1 MPTPTAASRPETIT
15 VTTPHGPAQ
24 VQLSPGDRGLLI
36 LGPGASG
43 SVTAG
48 DLAVALRVAGER
60 GMATAMVTPPYAV
73 AGKRVPPRGPVADE
87 DWTAVVTAVRE
98 RFPDGPL
105 VTGGRSFGARVAC
118 HTAAAVGADAVLC
131 LAFPT
136 HPPGKPEKTRQPE
149 LDAVTVPVLVV
160 TGASDPFGNPTGS
173 ATTRVEVVP
182 GDHGLK
188 KDLPGIGALIGS
200 WLDQLLG

>member
-1 MPTPTAASRPETIT
+1 MSEDLT
-15 VTTPHGPAQ
+15 VQTPHGPAH
-24 VQLSPGDRGLLI
+24 VQLTPGDRGLLV

-48 DLAVALRVAGER
+48 DLAVALRAAAER
-60 GMATAMVTPPYAV
+60 GLATALVTPPYAV

-87 DWTAVVTAVRE
+87 DWVAVVSAVRE
-98 RFPDGPL
+98 RFPNGPL
-105 VTGGRSFGARVAC
+105 ITGGRSFGARVAC
-118 HTAAAVGADAVLC
+118 HTAAEVNADAVLC

-136 HPPGKPEKTRQPE
+136 HPPGRPDKSRQAE
-149 LDAVTVPVLVV
+149 LDAVTVPALVV

-200 WLDQLLG
+200 WLDERLG